1 MPSILELFK
10 TYNDN
15 KEITIWN
22 GERSKEGI
30 GQTTMDFVK
39 AESNPNGPRVLFY
52 KKLVTP
58 PLIYGTET
66 PRISLKGTVDP
77 QRSLS
82 VASANYNDDAT
93 KKPPVLNL
101 GSLLGGSA
109 NRPSDT
115 IFDKITNAP
124 VSKGTLP
131 TSAGD
136 HSALRN
142 SIKAGQDYDVS
153 KVPMGANALAG
164 VVSGDL
170 NQIADK
176 AVGAA
181 IAAAKKAVLNTT
193 SGLVTKLVTKKTGNS
208 RGNELSLDA
217 ALTSFFRKGNSGKL
231 YRGGTTSVNGDTPKG
246 NVKNSEYYTTYGDT
260 TNKRTNKSEY
270 IADGVTLRKAGAD
283 IDSFN
288 QRILEK
294 SPNSTDPNDT
304 NPIGASFIKIK
315 PLGKTYSLIF
325 PATISNISETV
336 TPEWSPFKYVGSPY
350 NTYRYNGVE
359 RALSFDFKLYYFD
372 EGTKGAMKRNLN
384 SLKELTFPYDE
395 VSTIKYAGDEVAL
408 TFAPN
413 LIELT
418 VNGLYKNIFGFITTL
433 SFTVDDTTSWAG
445 EVNGDS
451 ELYPTTISVSFGM
464 TIIEN
469 QKLDNS
475 SDPNVKVFR
484 YDFDGLGIKTASDT
498 GPGTLKSGI
507 KYVKPL
513 STQPPNIKL

>member
-10 TYNDN
+10 KYNDN

-22 GERSKEGI
+22 GERSKEGF

-39 AESNPNGPRVLFY
+39 AEANPDGPRVLFY

-58 PLIYGTET
+58 PLIYGTDT

-77 QRSLS
+77 LRSLA
-82 VASANYNDDAT
+82 VAAAQYNGDPKAPGA
-93 KKPPVLNL
+93 KPPVLNL

-115 IFDKITNAP
+115 IFDPKKGAP

-131 TSAGD
+131 TSVGD
-136 HSALRN
+136 HTGLKYSVE
-142 SIKAGQDYDVS
+142 AGKDYDVS
-153 KVPMGANALAG
+153 KVPMGANALSG
-164 VVSGDL
+164 VISGDL
-170 NQIADK
+170 NQIADR

-181 IAAAKKAVLNTT
+181 IAAAKNAIGKAI
-193 SGLVTKLVTKKTGNS
+193 TKTLTKNRKQ
-208 RGNELSLDA
+208 NEKPPTDERSA
-217 ALTSFFRKGNSGKL
+217 GKL
-231 YRGGTTSVNGDTPKG
+231 YGMPEKDANGIIANNRG
-246 NVKNSEYYTTYGDT
+246 KNSEYYTTYGGT
-260 TNKRTNKSEY
+260 TNKFTNRSEY
-270 IADGVTLRKAGAD
+270 IATGIGKRAPGAD

-288 QRILEK
+288 RRLLEK
-294 SPNSTDPNDT
+294 APNSDDPNT
-304 NPIGASFIKIK
+304 ANPIGASFIKIK
-315 PLGKTYSLIF
+315 PLGKLYSLIF
-325 PATISNISETV
+325 PATVSNISETI

-372 EGTKGAMKRNLN
+372 SGTRDAMKRNLN

-395 VSTIKYAGDEVAL
+395 VSTIKYAGKEEAL
-408 TFAPN
+408 AFAPN

-418 VNGLYKNIFGFITTL
+418 INGLYKNIFGFITTL
-433 SFTVDDTTSWAG
+433 SFTIDDNTSWAG
-445 EVNGDS
+445 EANSGS
-451 ELYPTTISVSFGM
+451 ELYPTTISVTFGM

-475 SDPNVKVFR
+475 SDPNVKVVR
-484 YDFDGLGIKTASDT
+484 YDFDGLGIKTASVSQQF
-498 GPGTLKSGI
+498 GTLPGI
-507 KYVKPL
+507 KSVK
-513 STQPPNIKL
+513 SIG

>member
-10 TYNDN
+10 KYNDN

-22 GERSKEGI
+22 AERSKEGI
-30 GQTTMDFVK
+30 GQTAMDFVK

-58 PLIYGTET
+58 PLIYGTDT

-77 QRSLS
+77 SRSLS
-82 VASANYNDDAT
+82 VASARYNNDAT

-115 IFDKITNAP
+115 IFDKTTG
-124 VSKGTLP
+124 VSVAKGTLP
-131 TSAGD
+131 ASVGD

-142 SIKAGQDYDVS
+142 SVKAGTDYNVS
-153 KVPMGANALAG
+153 KVPMGANALSG
-164 VVSGDL
+164 VINGDL

-181 IAAAKKAVLNTT
+181 IAAAKTAVLNTA
-193 SGLVTKLVTKKTGNS
+193 SGLVTKKIKKLPNTTS
-208 RGNELSLDA
+208 ITEPKRGNA
-217 ALTSFFRKGNSGKL
+217 GKL
-231 YRGGTTSVNGDTPKG
+231 YGVNQSFGFTTKDR
-246 NVKNSEYYTTYGDT
+246 VKNSEYYTIYKDT
-260 TNKRTNKSEY
+260 TNKFTNRPEY
-270 IADGVTLRKAGAD
+270 IAIGTAKRAAGAD

-288 QRILEK
+288 RRLLEK
-294 SPNSTDPNDT
+294 APNSDDPNTT

-315 PLGKTYSLIF
+315 PLGKKYSLIF
-325 PATISNISETV
+325 PATVSNISESI
-336 TPEWSPFKYVGSPY
+336 TPEWSPFKYIGSPY

-359 RALSFDFKLYYFD
+359 RTLSFDFKLYYFD
-372 EGTKGAMKRNLN
+372 SGTRDAMKRNLN

-395 VSTIKYAGDEVAL
+395 VSTIKYAADEVAL

-418 VNGLYKNIFGFITTL
+418 INGLYKNIFGFITTL
-433 SFTVDDTTSWAG
+433 SFTIDDNTSWAG
-445 EVNGDS
+445 EVNGGS

-464 TIIEN
+464 TIVEN

-475 SDPNVKVFR
+475 SDPNVKVFK
-484 YDFDGLGIKTASDT
+484 YDFDGLGIKTASNT
-498 GPGTLKSGI
+498 EQFGTLPGI
-507 KYVKPL
+507 KSVK
-513 STQPPNIKL
+513 SIS

>member
-10 TYNDN
+10 KYNDN

-22 GERSKEGI
+22 GERSKEGF

-39 AESNPNGPRVLFY
+39 AEANPDGPRVLFY

-58 PLIYGTET
+58 PLIYGTDT

-77 QRSLS
+77 PRSLS
-82 VASANYNDDAT
+82 VASARYNDDAT

-115 IFDKITNAP
+115 IFESKTGAP
-124 VSKGTLP
+124 VSKGTIP
-131 TSAGD
+131 ASVGD
-136 HSALRN
+136 HSALRD
-142 SIKAGQDYDVS
+142 SVKAGTDYNVS
-153 KVPMGANALAG
+153 KVPMGANALSG
-164 VVSGDL
+164 VISGDL
-170 NQIADK
+170 NQITDK

-181 IAAAKKAVLNTT
+181 IAAAKKAVLNTA
-193 SGLVTKLVTKKTGNS
+193 SGLVTKKIKKLPNT
-208 RGNELSLDA
+208 
-217 ALTSFFRKGNSGKL
+217 TSITEPKKGNAGKL
-231 YRGGTTSVNGDTPKG
+231 YGGGTKSGGGDTSKG
-246 NVKNSEYYTTYGDT
+246 HVKNSEYYTIYGET
-260 TNKRTNKSEY
+260 TNKATKKSEY
-270 IADGVTLRKAGAD
+270 IAIGAVKRDTGAD

-288 QRILEK
+288 RRLLEK
-294 SPNSTDPNDT
+294 APNSDVPNPANT
-304 NPIGASFIKIK
+304 IGASFIKIK
-315 PLGKTYSLIF
+315 PLGKSYSLIF
-325 PATISNISETV
+325 PATVSNISETI

-372 EGTKGAMKRNLN
+372 SGTRDAMKRNLN

-395 VSTIKYAGDEVAL
+395 VSTIKYADSEVAL

-418 VNGLYKNIFGFITTL
+418 INGLYKNIFGFITTL
-433 SFTVDDTTSWAG
+433 SFTIDDNTSWAG
-445 EVNGDS
+445 EANSGS
-451 ELYPTTISVSFGM
+451 ELYPTAISVSFGM

-475 SDPNVKVFR
+475 SDPNVKVVR
-484 YDFDGLGIKTASDT
+484 YDFDGLGIKTASVSQQF
-498 GPGTLKSGI
+498 GTLPGI
-507 KYVKPL
+507 KSVK
-513 STQPPNIKL
+513 SIG

>member
-10 TYNDN
+10 KYNDN

-22 GERSKEGI
+22 GERSKEGF

-39 AESNPNGPRVLFY
+39 AESNPDGPRVLFY

-58 PLIYGTET
+58 PLIYGTDT

-77 QRSLS
+77 PRSLS
-82 VASANYNDDAT
+82 VASARYNDDAT

-115 IFDKITNAP
+115 IFESKTGAP
-124 VSKGTLP
+124 VSKGTIP
-131 TSAGD
+131 ASVGD
-136 HSALRN
+136 HSALRD
-142 SIKAGQDYDVS
+142 SVKAGTDYNVS
-153 KVPMGANALAG
+153 KVPMGANALSG
-164 VVSGDL
+164 VISGDL

-181 IAAAKKAVLNTT
+181 IAAAKKAVLNTA
-193 SGLVTKLVTKKTGNS
+193 SGLVTKKIRKSPNSNSDETIIGN
-208 RGNELSLDA
+208 A
-217 ALTSFFRKGNSGKL
+217 GKL
-231 YRGGTTSVNGDTPKG
+231 YGGGTKSALGFTTKG
-246 NVKNSEYYTTYGDT
+246 RVKNSEYYTVYKDT
-260 TNKRTNKSEY
+260 TNKFTNRPEY
-270 IADGVTLRKAGAD
+270 IANGTDKRAPGAD

-288 QRILEK
+288 RGLLEK
-294 SPNSTDPNDT
+294 APNSDNPNT
-304 NPIGASFIKIK
+304 ANTIGASFIKIK
-315 PLGKTYSLIF
+315 PLGKSYSLIF
-325 PATISNISETV
+325 PATVSNISENI

-372 EGTKGAMKRNLN
+372 SGTRDAMKRNLN

-395 VSTIKYAGDEVAL
+395 VSTIKYAGKEEAL

-418 VNGLYKNIFGFITTL
+418 INGLYKNIFGFITTL
-433 SFTVDDTTSWAG
+433 SFTIDDNTSWAG
-445 EVNGDS
+445 EAPKLAGKAKGAL

-475 SDPNVKVFR
+475 SDPNVKVVR
-484 YDFDGLGIKTASDT
+484 YDFDGLGIKTASNT
-498 GPGTLKSGI
+498 T
-507 KYVKPL
+507 
-513 STQPPNIKL
+513 T

>member
-10 TYNDN
+10 KYNDN

-22 GERSKEGI
+22 GERSKEGF

-39 AESNPNGPRVLFY
+39 AEANPDGPRVLFY

-58 PLIYGTET
+58 PLIYGTDT

-77 QRSLS
+77 PRSLS
-82 VASANYNDDAT
+82 VASARYNDDAT

-115 IFDKITNAP
+115 IFESKTGAP
-124 VSKGTLP
+124 VSKGTIP
-131 TSAGD
+131 ASVGD
-136 HSALRN
+136 HSALRD
-142 SIKAGQDYDVS
+142 SVKAGTDYNVS
-153 KVPMGANALAG
+153 KVPMGANALSG
-164 VVSGDL
+164 VISGDL

-181 IAAAKKAVLNTT
+181 IAAAKKAVLNTA
-193 SGLVTKLVTKKTGNS
+193 SGLVTKKIKKLPNT
-208 RGNELSLDA
+208 
-217 ALTSFFRKGNSGKL
+217 TSITEPKKGNAGKL
-231 YRGGTTSVNGDTPKG
+231 YGTKSSFGFTTKES
-246 NVKNSEYYTTYGDT
+246 VKNSEWYTIYGDT
-260 TNKRTNKSEY
+260 ANKFTNRPEY
-270 IADGVTLRKAGAD
+270 IAIGTAKRAPGAD

-288 QRILEK
+288 RRLLEK
-294 SPNSTDPNDT
+294 APNSDDPITANT
-304 NPIGASFIKIK
+304 IEASFIKIK
-315 PLGKTYSLIF
+315 PLGKSYSLIF
-325 PATISNISETV
+325 PATVSNISENI

-372 EGTKGAMKRNLN
+372 SGTRDAMKRNLN

-395 VSTIKYAGDEVAL
+395 VSTIKYADSEVAL

-418 VNGLYKNIFGFITTL
+418 INGLYKNIFGFITTL
-433 SFTVDDTTSWAG
+433 SFTIDDNTSWAG
-445 EVNGDS
+445 EPPKQGEANSGS

-475 SDPNVKVFR
+475 SNPNVKVVR
-484 YDFDGLGIKTASDT
+484 YDFDGLGIKTASVSQQI
-498 GPGTLKSGI
+498 GTLPGIRSVKSI
-507 KYVKPL
+507 
-513 STQPPNIKL
+513 S

>member
-30 GQTTMDFVK
+30 GQATIDFVK

-52 KKLVTP
+52 KKIVTP

-77 QRSLS
+77 PRSLS
-82 VASANYNDDAT
+82 VASARYNDDST

-115 IFDKITNAP
+115 IFETKTGAP

-142 SIKAGQDYDVS
+142 SIKAGQDYNVS

-181 IAAAKKAVLNTT
+181 IAAAKKAVLNTA
-193 SGLVTKLVTKKTGNS
+193 SALVTKKIKKSPNTAS
-208 RGNELSLDA
+208 ITEPK
-217 ALTSFFRKGNSGKL
+217 KGNAGKL
-231 YRGGTTSVNGDTPKG
+231 YGGGTNSGNGDTSKG
-246 NVKNSEYYTTYGDT
+246 HVKNSEYYTIYTET
-260 TNKRTNKSEY
+260 TNKRTKKSEY
-270 IADGVTLRKAGAD
+270 IALGAVKRDSGAD

-294 SPNSTDPNDT
+294 SPNSTDPNNT

-384 SLKELTFPYDE
+384 SLKELTFPYNE
-395 VSTIKYAGDEVAL
+395 VSSIKYGNDEVAL

-418 VNGLYKNIFGFITTL
+418 VNGLYKNIFGFITAL

-445 EVNGDS
+445 EVNSGS

-469 QKLDNS
+469 QKIDNS
-475 SDPNVKVFR
+475 SDPNVKVVR

-498 GPGTLKSGI
+498 QQSVTLKPGI
-507 KYVKPL
+507 TSVKP
-513 STQPPNIKL
+513 IG